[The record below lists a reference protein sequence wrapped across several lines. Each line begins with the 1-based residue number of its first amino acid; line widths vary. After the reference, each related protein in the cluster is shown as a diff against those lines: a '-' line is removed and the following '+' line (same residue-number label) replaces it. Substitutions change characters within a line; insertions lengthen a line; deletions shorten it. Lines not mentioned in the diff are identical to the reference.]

1 MYVPYLGDP
10 KTVLE
15 GYALIGASIAKFVS
29 RFVKFIANA
38 LRPAMVKEKFSKLN
52 WNS

>member
-15 GYALIGASIAKFVS
+15 GYAFIGAQIAKWVSFIVKSIAGIFRPLFV
-29 RFVKFIANA
+29 RF
-38 LRPAMVKEKFSKLN
+38 RTGKLSL
-52 WNS
+52 NS